1 MNHRITIRTLSA
13 LVLAF
18 ASAPLR
24 AQGPGSCGF
33 HLDLITNDTSTYAA
47 MADLP
52 GAPGSGVTGLS
63 PGTPGNPYCAYAT
76 PGSIFRIRLTV
87 PGTSLGPAPF
97 GPGSLVT
104 ILWATATIP
113 FPMVPP
119 PGASI
124 APCAGGQ
131 DWIVSAL
138 PWGGAIV
145 DGIGLTGAPP
155 VTPPVVPSMPDRFEV
170 VLRFPVVAAPLYFQ
184 AVLFT
189 PTGRLAVSNGAS
201 LLTGPS
207 PHQVSLLPTL
217 APCGGASPLD
227 EGRAIFDLPPGFAF
241 YGVPVARAHAH
252 TNGFIDFLPPGAWTC
267 DPLGAADDIGCAAA
281 GPETSPRIA
290 PNHFDATFAGALP
303 APLMSDLT
311 VETAPPGGGL
321 PARKIVRWKNALL
334 SGGPAYPA
342 FPDPDRAS
350 MVCELWGGGRLVAVR
365 QDVHAVSDTGVHGF
379 AGVGPGGP
387 GQGFGGFPSSC
398 LSLGY
403 PTLWGGSGSSPFIP
417 ALYQTRTSLGHSL
430 NLTNLAAVYTPTGFS
445 GYTLKVY

>member
-1 MNHRITIRTLSA
+1 MNRTNAIAALSA
-13 LVLAF
+13 VLVVLA
-18 ASAPLR
+18 AGPAR

-33 HLDLITNDTSTYAA
+33 HLDLITNDTSTHAA
-47 MADLP
+47 VADLP
-52 GAPGSGVTGLS
+52 GGPGSGVTGLP
-63 PGTPGNPYCAYAT
+63 PGTPGNPYCAYAA
-76 PGSIFRIRLTV
+76 PGSTFRVRLTV

-113 FPMVPP
+113 FPMTPP
-119 PGASI
+119 AGVST
-124 APCAGGQ
+124 APCTTGQ
-131 DWIVSAL
+131 AWIVSAL

-145 DGIGLTGAPP
+145 DGIGLTGPP
-155 VTPPVVPSMPDRFEV
+155 PTTPPVIPSMPDRFEV
-170 VLRFPVVAAPLYFQ
+170 TLRYPGVGTPVHFQ

-207 PHQVSLLPTL
+207 PHQLSLLPTL
-217 APCGGASPLD
+217 VPCGGASPLD
-227 EGRAIFDLPPGFAF
+227 EGRALFDLPAGFAF

-252 TNGFIDFLPPGAWTC
+252 TNGFIDFLPTGAWTC
-267 DPLGAADDIGCAAA
+267 DPVGAPDDIGCAAA

-303 APLMSDLT
+303 APLVADLT

-321 PARKIVRWKNALL
+321 PARKIVRWKNAML

-342 FPDPDRAS
+342 FPDRDRAS
-350 MVCELWGGGRLVAVR
+350 MVCELWGDGRLLVVR
-365 QDVHAVSDTGVHGF
+365 QDLHAVTDTSVHGF
-379 AGVGPGGP
+379 LGMGPGGP

-398 LSLGY
+398 LSVSA
-403 PTLWGGSGSSPFIP
+403 PALWGGSGTSFFTP
-417 ALYQTRTSLGHSL
+417 AIYQLRTALGPSL
-430 NLTNLAAVYTPTGFS
+430 NLTNLAAVFSTTPAP